1 MNNQLKLDGHTEVI
15 YFVEAML
22 HQALSYNASDI
33 HIERYDTG
41 SRLRYRLDGVLQEVK
56 TDDFMQAQYA
66 GIVSRIKLLAGLDI
80 AERRL
85 PQDGRFSF
93 DSGSASVDIRVS
105 IVPLISGERIVL
117 RLLDSGSFTPRL
129 DALGMSEQNLSL
141 MQHIAERRLPQDR
154 RFSFDSGNA
163 SVDIRVSIV
172 PLISGERIVLRL
184 LDSGSFTPRLDA
196 LGMSKQNLSLMQH
209 ALKSNQGM
217 LLVTGPTGSGKTTTL
232 YAGIHAINQPDINIL
247 TVEDPVE
254 YKISGVN
261 QVEVK
266 EMIGLGFADALRAF
280 LRQDPEVILVGEIRD
295 YETADIAIKS
305 ALTGHLVMSTLHTR
319 NITGTIARLINIGL
333 PAYLVSAA
341 INLIVCQRLL
351 RKICLHCKTP
361 CQSMP
366 AALESQ
372 MNGKGPPQFYYGSGC
387 KHCRYTG
394 FSGRHAAYEMM
405 AIDDE
410 LSHLISNYTDSPAAA
425 DRQLKARY
433 TTTLQQAGID
443 LLHQGIISPEEYL
456 RVLA

>member
-1 MNNQLKLDGHTEVI
+1 MNNQLTLDGHTEVI

-22 HQALSYNASDI
+22 RQALSYNASDI
-33 HIERYDTG
+33 HIERYDAG

-56 TDDFMQAQYA
+56 TDDFMQTQYA

-93 DSGSASVDIRVS
+93 DNDNASVDIRVS
-105 IVPLISGERIVL
+105 IVPSISGERIVL
-117 RLLDSGSFTPRL
+117 RLLDSGGFTPRL
-129 DALGMSEQNLSL
+129 DALGMNEQHLSL
-141 MQHIAERRLPQDR
+141 MQQ
-154 RFSFDSGNA
+154 
-163 SVDIRVSIV
+163 
-172 PLISGERIVLRL
+172 
-184 LDSGSFTPRLDA
+184 
-196 LGMSKQNLSLMQH
+196 

-247 TVEDPVE
+247 TAEDPVE
-254 YKISGVN
+254 YKINGIN

-266 EMIGLGFADALRAF
+266 ETIGLGFADILRAF
-280 LRQDPEVILVGEIRD
+280 LRQDPEVILVGEMRD
-295 YETADIAIKS
+295 YETADIAIKA

-333 PAYLVSAA
+333 PAYLVGAA
-341 INLIVCQRLL
+341 VNLIVCQRLL

-361 CQSMP
+361 CRAIPS
-366 AALESQ
+366 ALESKI
-372 MNGKGPPQFYYGSGC
+372 NGSKPPHLYHGSGC

-394 FSGRHAAYEMM
+394 FSGRQAAYEMM
-405 AIDDE
+405 VIDDE
-410 LSHLISNYTDSPAAA
+410 LGHIISNYIDSPATA
-425 DRQLKARY
+425 DRQLKEHCTA
-433 TTTLQQAGID
+433 TLQEAGME
-443 LLHQGIISPEEYL
+443 LLQLGIISPEEYM